1 MQNLNIFLIAAT
13 GLMIIVSGCMSNQD
27 AEQKQNLTQN
37 INNSPKSTITADVGT
52 GHVILSHTSGDEIP
66 MNNFTII
73 VEQGEIY
80 FIYEKLGKPGEK
92 FAKGDILDLTP
103 NNVYLNDRIINAKIS
118 TNSSGVIGNE
128 TTITLLS
135 NGNKFAK
142 IVSRYEFFEH

>member
-1 MQNLNIFLIAAT
+1 MN
-13 GLMIIVSGCMSNQD
+13 NQD

-37 INNSPKSTITADVGT
+37 ITNSPESTITADVGI
-52 GHVILSHTSGDEIP
+52 GHVILIHKSGDGIP
-66 MNNFTII
+66 MSNFTIV

-80 FIYEKLGKPGEK
+80 FIYEKLGKPDEK

-103 NNVYLNDRIINAKIS
+103 NNVYLNDKIINAKIS

-142 IVSRYEFFEH
+142 IVSRYEFFER